1 MNLSDYSLITCC
13 FFFVADLS
21 SLAQGLHKGMHAC
34 PFVFAPSNF
43 LVACA
48 DLYFSV
54 FKLERLFWNLDPL
67 ILVCIWVY
75 DFNL

>member
-48 DLYFSV
+48 D
-54 FKLERLFWNLDPL
+54 
-67 ILVCIWVY
+67 
-75 DFNL
+75 